1 MVLNLD
7 AYASLNYKLSREG
20 EGRERGWLSS
30 SGTTAKFN
38 IFIRPSTLDFTPNIS
53 FTETARVYFSMHA
66 IFFRSYLDNLRYKQ
80 R

>member
-7 AYASLNYKLSREG
+7 AYASLNYKLSRGG

-30 SGTTAKFN
+30 SGITAKFN

-53 FTETARVYFSMHA
+53 FTETAVYFSVHA